1 MHMKLTVVVTQGKEF
16 LIGTFKEIPAVL
28 TQGRT
33 VDEVKENLL
42 DALDLYLDDMRSE
55 SVTEKI
61 VYQEELILA

>member
-1 MHMKLTVVVTQGKEF
+1 MKLTVVVTQGKEF

-28 TQGRT
+28 TQGKT
-33 VDEVKENLL
+33 IDEVKENLL

>member
-1 MHMKLTVVVTQGKEF
+1 MKLTVVVTQGKEF

-28 TQGRT
+28 TQGKT

-55 SVTEKI
+55 SITEKI